1 MEFQRFVRTHLS
13 GLRIL
18 PLSTTNYVPG
28 VILDR
33 EKLRIFGHCRE
44 VLPDV
49 DESVWKY
56 GKAEANM
63 IYGSITANRKLNS
76 GVKVMGIFSLGGKY
90 DRDIS
95 VHLEINDIRGASL
108 NISQMALQPKIIELR
123 SIDRRGRWRLIN
135 GKLVVMETFFASEFT
150 ATFFRHDQM
159 VTQAELEEITRIDV
173 DASVDY
179 QWKSGRQ
186 LVVTQNSQVPF
197 GVRGFV
203 V

>member
-1 MEFQRFVRTHLS
+1 MEFQRFIRTHLS

-33 EKLRIFGHCRE
+33 KKLRIFGHCRE

-49 DESVWKY
+49 DETVWEY
-56 GKAEANM
+56 AKADASM
-63 IYGSITANRKLNS
+63 IYGTITANRKLKS
-76 GVKVMGIFSLGGKY
+76 GVKVMGIFSLGGGY
-90 DRDIS
+90 DRDLS
-95 VHLEINDIRGASL
+95 VHLELTDIRGAIL
-108 NISQMALQPKIIELR
+108 NISQMALQPKLNALR
-123 SIDRRGRWRLIN
+123 SEDRRGRWRLIN

-159 VTQAELEEITRIDV
+159 VTQAELEEITKVDV

-179 QWKSGRQ
+179 QWKAGRQ
-186 LVVTQNSQVPF
+186 LVITQNSHVPF
-197 GVRGFV
+197 GVRGFLL
-203 V
+203 

>member
-1 MEFQRFVRTHLS
+1 MEFQRFIRTHLS
-13 GLRIL
+13 GLRVL
-18 PLSTTNYVPG
+18 PISTTNYVPG

-44 VLPDV
+44 VLPDI
-49 DESVWKY
+49 DEGVWEI
-56 GKAEANM
+56 GKADANM
-63 IYGSITANRKLNS
+63 IYGSITAHRKLKS
-76 GVKVMGIFSLGGKY
+76 GLKIMGIFTLGGRY
-90 DRDIS
+90 DRDLS
-95 VHLEINDIRGASL
+95 VNLEVTDIRGASL
-108 NISQMALQPKIIELR
+108 NISQMALQPKLINLR
-123 SIDRRGRWRLIN
+123 NIDRRGRWRMIN
-135 GKLVVMETFFASEFT
+135 GKLVVMETFFASGFT

-159 VTQAELEEITRIDV
+159 VTQAELEEVTRIDV

-179 QWKSGRQ
+179 QWKAGRQ